1 MAVAAT
7 KFVEILMQSRN
18 QAHAFHLVTD
28 SLATHKALEKY
39 YEGIVPLVDD
49 WAEAYMGKYGKLKRV
64 NMNAKLIM
72 CPCKI
77 KSYFRSLAATL
88 RKLKVPR
95 DSYLKSI
102 EDQIIVLI
110 RSTQYKLS
118 LK

>member
-1 MAVAAT
+1 MSAPT
-7 KFVEILMQSRN
+7 KFVELLMHSRN

-28 SLATHKALEKY
+28 KRSVHKALEKY
-39 YEGIVPLVDD
+39 YEGIIPLVDE
-49 WAEAYMGKYGKLKRV
+49 WAESYMGKYGRLKRV

-77 KSYFRSLAATL
+77 KAYFRNLVATIK
-88 RKLKVPR
+88 KLKLPK

-102 EDQIIVLI
+102 QDQIMILI
-110 RSTQYKLS
+110 RSTQYMLS

>member
-1 MAVAAT
+1 MAAAT
-7 KFVEILMQSRN
+7 KFVELLMHSRN

-28 SLATHKALEKY
+28 SRAVHKALQGY

-49 WAEAYMGKYGKLKRV
+49 WAEAYMGKYGRLKRV
-64 NMNAKLIM
+64 NMNAKIIM

-77 KSYFRSLAATL
+77 KSYFRNLAATI
-88 RKLKVPR
+88 RKLKLPR

-102 EDQIIVLI
+102 QDQILVLI

>member
-1 MAVAAT
+1 MAAAT
-7 KFVEILMQSRN
+7 KFVELLMHSRN

-28 SLATHKALEKY
+28 SRAVHKALQSY

-49 WAEAYMGKYGKLKRV
+49 WAEAYMGKYGRLKRV
-64 NMNAKLIM
+64 NMNAKIIM

-77 KSYFRSLAATL
+77 KSYFRSLAATI

-95 DSYLKSI
+95 DPYLKSV